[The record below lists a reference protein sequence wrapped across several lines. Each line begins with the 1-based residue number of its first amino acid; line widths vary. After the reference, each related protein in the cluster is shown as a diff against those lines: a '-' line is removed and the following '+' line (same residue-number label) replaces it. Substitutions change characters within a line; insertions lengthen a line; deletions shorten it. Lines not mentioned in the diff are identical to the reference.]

1 MNRKHM
7 HCQRARCS
15 RHRGGI
21 LLIVLIT
28 MMGVAFLA
36 SQGVRLIS
44 LSNLAAD
51 QRVKTAQLNEL
62 LELGRMRLA
71 DEGKA
76 GVFSVEVAAS
86 RGVPARVGNI
96 AIEKKSETDERWR
109 IIVRFPH
116 NQPNELTVTWES
128 P

>member
-7 HCQRARCS
+7 HCQRAGWS
-15 RHRGGI
+15 RSRGGI

-28 MMGVAFLA
+28 MIGVAFLA
-36 SQGVRLIS
+36 SQGVRLMS

-71 DEGKA
+71 GEGKA
-76 GVFSVEVAAS
+76 EVFSVEVPAS

-116 NQPNELTVTWES
+116 NQNNELTVTWES